1 VTDPILSARVDALRH
16 SLELVQYSVE
26 LIDQM
31 LEGGQQSPEVVPRE
45 LRDNL
50 RGHVDSLV
58 TSCVQGLDQVDALH
72 RHDGGGE
79 PAAAWTQ
86 YALVQER
93 SEALFSGCLEF
104 IGGCAFRRELGRSDA
119 DREDRRIAE
128 VADRLMIEAAGAALG
143 RTRPFLTVPALEDA
157 LADSRVRTIRLRF
170 PDWTLW
176 NLPLMAYDFGHV
188 AISEMRGDE
197 DDDAPLMRLLE
208 RKAKEVVEHDNE
220 LGERLTG
227 KDANTC
233 ERLERRALKA
243 AADRIRVLCA
253 DAFAARW
260 MGPAYGCAALH
271 LRFDPSA
278 AFQGSPCYEE
288 RAQMVLRTL
297 GSMATEP
304 EHRELVET
312 LAGNWKRAVEQAD
325 PPDPNSAPPLEVVE
339 LVHDE
344 LLQTLDEMSDAARFT
359 PRFWSEAQTK
369 YEAWAG
375 QKSKGHVLKTQPDPG
390 EKIRVVLNAAWL
402 ARSGAPDNAIL
413 VEQIARAAMKQCLTI
428 AQTPIGGG
436 RRGDGGGAPQKE
448 PA

>member
-1 VTDPILSARVDALRH
+1 MSDPILSARVEALRR
-16 SLELVQYSVE
+16 SLKLVQHSVQ

-31 LEGGQQSPEVVPRE
+31 LADTGQPGEDIVLRE
-45 LRDNL
+45 LHANL
-50 RGHVDSLV
+50 VGHVNALAA
-58 TSCVQGLDQVDALH
+58 SCKEDLDKLDLNGNGASASA
-72 RHDGGGE
+72 E
-79 PAAAWTQ
+79 AWSR

-93 SEALFSGCLEF
+93 SQALFSGCLEF
-104 IGGCAFRRELGRSDA
+104 IGGCAFRRELGRSES

-197 DDDAPLMRLLE
+197 ADDAPLMELLD
-208 RKAKEVVEHDNE
+208 RKASEFVDTDAE
-220 LGERLTG
+220 LGERMRG
-227 KDANTC
+227 RDATTC
-233 ERLERRALKA
+233 ERLKRRARKA
-243 AADRIRVLCA
+243 AVDRIRVLLA

-297 GSMATEP
+297 KSMATEP
-304 EHRELVET
+304 EHEQLLET
-312 LAGNWKRAVEQAD
+312 LAGNWNDAVEQAD
-325 PPDPNSAPPLEVVE
+325 PPEPNSAPPLQVVD

-344 LLQTLDEMSDAARFT
+344 VLKTLDRMPGATRFT
-359 PRFWSEAQTK
+359 PLFWDQAQTK
-369 YEAWAG
+369 YDSWKAQEGRGLLLETRPG
-375 QKSKGHVLKTQPDPG
+375 QG

-402 ARSGAPDNAIL
+402 GRIDAPGNPDL
-413 VEQIARAAMKQCLTI
+413 VDGIVDAAMKQCLTI
-428 AQTPIGGG
+428 ARLPIGTG
-436 RRGDGGGAPQKE
+436 RRGDGGGGPQKE
-448 PA
+448 AA